1 VREPT
6 AFGWRKVLGQDD
18 EDRQSGNILLRLFSG
33 DPERAKQ
40 LFESVPDAMF
50 EVAAHYPDYPQFGLG
65 GLDLPEEEM
74 PRLEVMLTF
83 EMFDDEVIAVRI
95 HPAEERPTGE
105 YLRRFPWSQW
115 TRAAEALWRLNTDAS
130 GWSVLSSDLH
140 TPVEAKETRRGY
152 PDELWAAVAD
162 AYREAAAKGSRAPT
176 ATVAEL
182 WGIKRNTAAAW
193 VRKCRQLGL
202 LPEAR
207 PGRAS

>member
-1 VREPT
+1 VGAVREPT
-6 AFGWRKVLGQDD
+6 AFGWRKVLN
-18 EDRQSGNILLRLFSG
+18 EDGESGHVLIWLFSG
-33 DPERAKQ
+33 DPERTKQ
-40 LFESVPDAMF
+40 LLNTLPDTLFEPAAFFPDYSQFSLDGLDVPD
-50 EVAAHYPDYPQFGLG
+50 G
-65 GLDLPEEEM
+65 EM
-74 PRLEVMLTF
+74 PRLEVMLAFETF
-83 EMFDDEVIAVRI
+83 LDEIVAVRI

-115 TRAAEALWRLNTDAS
+115 TRAAEALWRMGTEAS

-140 TPVEAKETRRGY
+140 TSVEATEARRGY
-152 PDELWAAVAD
+152 PDEHWMAVAD
-162 AYREAAAKGSRAPT
+162 AYREAASKGSRAPT
-176 ATVAEL
+176 ATVADI